1 MNKLYKIIFFICI
14 FSYIFSQT
22 KIINIESSNVILGE
36 KATFN
41 LTVQN
46 YYGFLVHRFYLGD
59 NANKDQITLKCKE
72 INDTFLTCEADLN
85 INKLEYLIN
94 LTKNLYTFDK
104 IDTGTT
110 ITINKPS
117 TLKIISF
124 YNYFYCYSYGV
135 CSFYFIVNYNELYNS
150 SISIKFGEI
159 SITNCKKNETYN
171 YINCIHE
178 FPENH
183 NNQTLKLIFNG
194 VETNY
199 SITIYAPPEFKYI
212 EKLNKNTFYVSST
225 EQEIYFVVDS
235 SYKMNEN
242 KIVLV
247 PQSPGNSNITLF
259 SCSYYNDRIN
269 DAKCS
274 VLLNTIDAYFVYV
287 NDEKKTNL
295 LIYVYPQQ
303 TMITKV
309 NDIKPNNITI
319 SSLPYIFILNVDY
332 VVNIDKAVFTL
343 VDEYND
349 TNKIYLTKCSKL
361 NDLNINCLAKVKNTG
376 NYYLY
381 LNGIKQ
387 DEEINV
393 NVYSLSLTKT
403 VKIEPNL
410 IKFES
415 ESKKYIKIYFDSI
428 YNYSSKNITLKGNNT
443 ESILEFYRTYSNFIE
458 FSTTFPATDTYYVYI
473 NNEKQ
478 TESIEV
484 TNKNFISNV
493 TSISP
498 NIITSGNYTFIL
510 TVDTNLGINNINI
523 KLYKDIFIGSNYIFL
538 DCEPDSLNETK
549 AICNTEFYYEGDYK
563 LMLNNT
569 KIENIN
575 VSVKDVPKLVKFFP
589 FSFSP
594 SSNSQN
600 VIFYFENDVSNYVDN
615 VTFVGAET
623 LTPTCDLNSNYVLNC
638 SSVFNK
644 EDKYYLTLDDVNI
657 GRFINVNEKD
667 NIIEEEIYE
676 EYEFNENESSNGK
689 NEIKDESKS
698 NENNSKN
705 NSKNNNDDSNNDSND
720 NNGRI
725 IKNNKNLLLLLLFL
739 IF

>member
-1 MNKLYKIIFFICI
+1 MNKLLKMIFFICI
-14 FSYIFSQT
+14 FSYVFSIVEVT
-22 KIINIESSNVILGE
+22 NIESSNVILGE

-46 YYGFLVHRFYLGD
+46 YYYSLFNTFYLGD
-59 NANKDQITLKCKE
+59 NDIKDQISLSCNL
-72 INDTFLTCEADLN
+72 INYTFLKCEADLN
-85 INKLEYLIN
+85 INKLEYLKN
-94 LTKNLYTFDK
+94 LTKILYTIDK
-104 IDTGTT
+104 VDTNKTV
-110 ITINKPS
+110 TINKPS
-117 TLKIISF
+117 ILKLNDFKKSYNKYYSF
-124 YNYFYCYSYGV
+124 GV
-135 CSFYFIVNYNELYNS
+135 SSFYFIVNYNELYNS
-150 SISIKFGEI
+150 SISIKFGDI
-159 SITNCKKNETYN
+159 SITNCKKNETFN

-247 PQSPGNSNITLF
+247 PESPGNSNITLF

-295 LIYVYPQQ
+295 LIYVYPEQ

-309 NDIKPNNITI
+309 NNINPNNITI

-332 VVNIDKAVFTL
+332 VVNLDKAVFTL

-361 NDLNINCLAKVKNTG
+361 DDLNINCLAKVKNTG

-393 NVYSLSLTKT
+393 NVYSLSLTKA

-458 FSTTFPATDTYYVYI
+458 FSTIFPATDKYYVYI
-473 NNEKQ
+473 DNEKQ
-478 TESIEV
+478 NESIEV
-484 TNKNFISNV
+484 TNKNYTSNV

-498 NIITSGNYTFIL
+498 NIITFGISYTFIL
-510 TVDTNLGINNINI
+510 TVDTNIGINYIE
-523 KLYKDIFIGSNYIFL
+523 LYKKNFIGTDYIFL

-549 AICNTEFYYEGDYK
+549 AICNAQIYYEGDYK

-575 VSVKDVPKLVKFFP
+575 VSVKNVPKLVKFFP

-623 LTPTCDLNSNYVLNC
+623 LTPTCELNSNYVLNC
-638 SSVFNK
+638 STVFNK
-644 EDKYYLTLDDVNI
+644 EDKYYLYLDDVNI

-689 NEIKDESKS
+689 NEIKDESES
-698 NENNSKN
+698 NENNSNN
-705 NSKNNNDDSNNDSND
+705 NSKNNNDDSNDDSND